1 MGLEYKI
8 EQLDGISGRLH
19 VTGWV
24 VSTEKRPITWTI
36 STKKGDPVPSAKYY
50 TVQRSDISR
59 LFFET
64 EDYAEC
70 GFEIDANME
79 GEQSM
84 VLKLSDGEQT
94 VTVPL
99 KPHGIGNRLKAEKRL
114 LKIYQENREYR
125 KWYKTHRVT
134 SKELRLQHQTTDG
147 PLITLLLPIYRTP
160 FLYLKQMVESIRSQ
174 SYENWQLCLSNTGA
188 RDGIVEEYLKVL
200 EQKDPRI
207 CLVEEDG
214 QIGIS
219 GTLNKA
225 LELAKGSY
233 IGWVDHDDLVESDA
247 LYCVAQAI
255 RQHPD
260 AGIFYTDEDQITA
273 NGRLTF
279 HPKFKPDFDR
289 KLFYTHDY
297 LHHLLVMKRDAIPEE
312 EWFFRS
318 EVDGAQYYDLMLRA
332 LQYLKDTQIVHIPR
346 ILYHERMH
354 PMAVAARREVRQ
366 NSHEA
371 GLRALQDAF
380 SGNPDAYPESG
391 IGTGYYQIRRMEPE
405 EMPETS
411 VVVRNVAHLS
421 DLPVLESE
429 VRSWG
434 NAKFEIIVETER
446 GLNRTPRG
454 EWILF
459 LDAAWVPTFG
469 ESFRKMAAI
478 LTDPAVGAVTGVC
491 CGTDG
496 DIYNAG
502 VHLEQSAEHLRAV
515 SSFDGYPLEKVSYQ
529 NLTKLR
535 HQTFGAL
542 AQILLLQGKLYR
554 AMENPLRGRI
564 TGEEALEQAA
574 QMGVVAEMLNL
585 KVVCEPEVREYVK
598 DWNIPV
604 RTELE
609 SKMPVRDPY
618 VPDAIQQG
626 QDGNWKVN
634 LQKP

>member
-64 EDYAEC
+64 EDYADC

-79 GEQSM
+79 GEQGM

-134 SKELRLQHQTTDG
+134 SKELRLQHQTTEG

-233 IGWVDHDDLVESDA
+233 IGWVDHDDLVEPDA

-279 HPKFKPDFDR
+279 RPRFKPDFDR

-332 LQYLKDTQIVHIPR
+332 LQYLKDAQIVHIPR

-478 LTDPAVGAVTGVC
+478 LTDPSVGAVTGVC
-491 CGTDG
+491 CGADG

-515 SSFDGYPLEKVSYQ
+515 SSFDGCPLEKTSYQ

-574 QMGVVAEMLNL
+574 QMGVVAETLNL
-585 KVVCEPEVREYVK
+585 KVVCEPEVREYVS

-618 VPDAIQQG
+618 VPDTIRQG
-626 QDGNWKVN
+626 RDGNWKVN

>member
-1 MGLEYKI
+1 M
-8 EQLDGISGRLH
+8 
-19 VTGWV
+19 
-24 VSTEKRPITWTI
+24 
-36 STKKGDPVPSAKYY
+36 
-50 TVQRSDISR
+50 
-59 LFFET
+59 
-64 EDYAEC
+64 
-70 GFEIDANME
+70 
-79 GEQSM
+79 
-84 VLKLSDGEQT
+84 
-94 VTVPL
+94 
-99 KPHGIGNRLKAEKRL
+99 
-114 LKIYQENREYR
+114 
-125 KWYKTHRVT
+125 
-134 SKELRLQHQTTDG
+134 
-147 PLITLLLPIYRTP
+147 
-160 FLYLKQMVESIRSQ
+160 
-174 SYENWQLCLSNTGA
+174 
-188 RDGIVEEYLKVL
+188 
-200 EQKDPRI
+200 
-207 CLVEEDG
+207 
-214 QIGIS
+214 
-219 GTLNKA
+219 
-225 LELAKGSY
+225 
-233 IGWVDHDDLVESDA
+233 
-247 LYCVAQAI
+247 
-255 RQHPD
+255 
-260 AGIFYTDEDQITA
+260 
-273 NGRLTF
+273 
-279 HPKFKPDFDR
+279 
-289 KLFYTHDY
+289 
-297 LHHLLVMKRDAIPEE
+297 
-312 EWFFRS
+312 
-318 EVDGAQYYDLMLRA
+318 
-332 LQYLKDTQIVHIPR
+332 HIPR

-366 NSHEA
+366 NGHEA

-618 VPDAIQQG
+618 VPDTIQQG
-626 QDGNWKVN
+626 RDGNWKVN